1 VAWRI
6 NASSCEHVLIS
17 RDKRM
22 DTRTDTHAGAH
33 ADELKACCA
42 AVYASDW
49 ARLLLG
55 ESFHPG
61 GLALTERL
69 GTLLDLGPGKRVLD
83 IAAGQGTSA
92 IFLAQRFGCEVIGV
106 EYGSDLIRAAARA
119 AEAAGVAGWVGFEQ
133 GDAEYLAFADGQFDA
148 VICECAF
155 CTFPNKRA
163 AAGEFARVLR
173 PGGSIGLT
181 DLTRSGEVPAELQS
195 LLAWIACIADA
206 LSVEEYV
213 HYLEDAELTVEHI
226 ESHDQALGTLVQDVR
241 MKLLGAEFL
250 VKLKHIDVP
259 FVDFDQAKS
268 LARAA
273 AEAVKAGRFGYTLI
287 ISTKPC

>member
-1 VAWRI
+1 MDSRI
-6 NASSCEHVLIS
+6 D
-17 RDKRM
+17 RP
-22 DTRTDTHAGAH
+22 AGAH

-83 IAAGQGTSA
+83 IAAGQGSSA

-106 EYGSDLIRAAARA
+106 EYSGDLVCAAARA
-119 AEAAGVAGWVGFEQ
+119 AEAASVADRVRFEQ
-133 GDAEYLAFADGQFDA
+133 GDAEHLMLADGQFDA

-155 CTFPNKRA
+155 CTFPNKPTA
-163 AAGEFARVLR
+163 ARECARVLR
-173 PGGSIGLT
+173 PGGSMSLT
-181 DLTRSGEVPAELQS
+181 DLTRSGDVPPELQG

-206 LSVEEYV
+206 LGVDEYI
-213 HYLEDAELTVEHI
+213 HHLENAGFTVERI
-226 ESHDQALGTLVQDVR
+226 ESHDQALSTLVRDIR
-241 MKLLGAEFL
+241 TKLLGAELL
-250 VKLKHIDVP
+250 VKLKQFDVP
-259 FVDFDQAKS
+259 SVGFEQAKS
-268 LARAA
+268 MARAA
-273 AEAVKAGRFGYTLI
+273 AEAVKAGRFGYALI
-287 ISTKPC
+287 IATKRC

>member
-1 VAWRI
+1 MDRRTGTP
-6 NASSCEHVLIS
+6 ASVQ
-17 RDKRM
+17 
-22 DTRTDTHAGAH
+22 

-69 GTLLDLGPGKRVLD
+69 GMLLNLGPGKRVLD
-83 IAAGQGTSA
+83 IAAGQGSSA
-92 IFLAQRFGCEVIGV
+92 IFLAQRFGCEVTGV
-106 EYGSDLIRAAARA
+106 EYSSELVREAAHA
-119 AEAAGVAGWVGFEQ
+119 AEAGGLADRVRFEQ
-133 GDAEYLAFADGQFDA
+133 GDAEHLVVADGQFDA

-163 AAGEFARVLR
+163 AASEFARVLR
-173 PGGSIGLT
+173 PGGNVGLS
-181 DLTRSGEVPAELQS
+181 DLARSGEVPAELQG

-213 HYLEDAELTVEHI
+213 RYLEDTGLRVERI
-226 ESHDQALGTLVQDVR
+226 EPHNDALVTLVQDVR
-241 MKLLGAEFL
+241 TKLLRAELL
-250 VKLKHIDVP
+250 VKLKHIDAP
-259 FVDFDQAKS
+259 AVDFEQAKS

-287 ISTKPC
+287 IATKPD

>member
-1 VAWRI
+1 
-6 NASSCEHVLIS
+6 
-17 RDKRM
+17 M
-22 DTRTDTHAGAH
+22 DSRTDRPAGAH
-33 ADELKACCA
+33 ADEIKACCA

-69 GTLLDLGPGKRVLD
+69 GTLLNLGPGKRVLD
-83 IAAGQGTSA
+83 LAAGQGSSA

-106 EYGSDLIRAAARA
+106 EYGGDLVCAAARA
-119 AEAAGVAGWVGFEQ
+119 AEEALVADRVRFEQ
-133 GDAEYLAFADGQFDA
+133 GDAEHLAFADGQFDA

-155 CTFPNKRA
+155 CIFPHKRA
-163 AAGEFARVLR
+163 AAGEFARVLQ

-181 DLTRSGEVPAELQS
+181 DLTRSGEVPLELQG

-206 LSVEEYV
+206 LGVDEYV
-213 HYLEDAELTVEHI
+213 HYLEDADLTVECI
-226 ESHDQALGTLVQDVR
+226 EFHDHALSTQVQDVR
-241 MKLLGAEFL
+241 TKLLGAELL

-259 FVDFDQAKS
+259 SVGFEQAKS
-268 LARAA
+268 IAHAA
-273 AEAVKAGRFGYTLI
+273 AEAMKAGRFGYTLI
-287 ISTKPC
+287 IATKPC

>member
-1 VAWRI
+1 
-6 NASSCEHVLIS
+6 
-17 RDKRM
+17 M
-22 DTRTDTHAGAH
+22 DTRTDTPAGAH

-106 EYGSDLIRAAARA
+106 EYGTELIRAAARA
-119 AEAAGVAGWVGFEQ
+119 AEAAGVAGWVRFEQ

-163 AAGEFARVLR
+163 AAREFARVLR

-259 FVDFDQAKS
+259 SVGFDQAKS

>member
-1 VAWRI
+1 M
-6 NASSCEHVLIS
+6 S

-22 DTRTDTHAGAH
+22 DTRTDTPAGAH

-106 EYGSDLIRAAARA
+106 EYGTELIRAAARA
-119 AEAAGVAGWVGFEQ
+119 AEAAGVAGWVRFEQ

-163 AAGEFARVLR
+163 AAREFARVLR

-259 FVDFDQAKS
+259 SVGFDQAKS

>member
-1 VAWRI
+1 
-6 NASSCEHVLIS
+6 
-17 RDKRM
+17 M
-22 DTRTDTHAGAH
+22 DNRADTPVGTHD
-33 ADELKACCA
+33 DELKACCA

-49 ARLLLG
+49 SRLLLG

-106 EYGSDLIRAAARA
+106 EYGQDLVREAMRA
-119 AEAAGVAGWVGFEQ
+119 AEAAGVSHLVRFEQ
-133 GDAEYLAFADGQFDA
+133 GDAERLAFADGQFDA
-148 VICECAF
+148 VMCECAF

-163 AAGEFARVLR
+163 AAGEFARVLQS
-173 PGGSIGLT
+173 GSGIGLA
-181 DLTRSGEVPAELQS
+181 DLTRSGEVPPEMQG

-206 LSVEEYV
+206 LSTSEYA
-213 HYLEDAELTVEHI
+213 HYLSDVGLMVDRIEPHDEALTAMV
-226 ESHDQALGTLVQDVR
+226 HDMRT
-241 MKLLGAEFL
+241 KLFAAEFL
-250 VKLKHIDVP
+250 VKLKQVNLP
-259 FVDFDQAKS
+259 SLDFEQAKA

-273 AEAVKAGRFGYTLI
+273 DNAVKDGRFGYALI
-287 ISTKPC
+287 TAIKPS

>member
-1 VAWRI
+1 MDRRI
-6 NASSCEHVLIS
+6 
-17 RDKRM
+17 
-22 DTRTDTHAGAH
+22 DTPAGAS

-69 GTLLDLGPGKRVLD
+69 GTLLDLGPDKRVLD
-83 IAAGQGTSA
+83 IAAGQGSSA

-106 EYGSDLIRAAARA
+106 EYGSALVRAAARA
-119 AEAAGVAGWVGFEQ
+119 AEAAGIADRVRFQQ
-133 GDAEYLAFADGQFDA
+133 GDAEHLMFADGQFDA

-181 DLTRSGEVPAELQS
+181 DLTRSGEVPAELQG
-195 LLAWIACIADA
+195 LLAWVACIADA
-206 LSVEEYV
+206 LGIDEYV
-213 HYLEDAELTVEHI
+213 DYLANAGLTVDCI
-226 ESHDQALGTLVQDVR
+226 ESHDHALSTLVHDVR
-241 MKLLGAEFL
+241 TKLLGAEFL
-250 VKLKHIDVP
+250 VKLKHRDIP
-259 FVDFDQAKS
+259 PVDFEQAKS
-268 LARAA
+268 MACAA

-287 ISTKPC
+287 IATKCW